1 MQIYE
6 NVSLKLHSTMRLG
19 GTARYCCTVTSED
32 ELLEAIEFASAK
44 QSALRAIGSG
54 SNIIWRDEGFS
65 GLLIIIAIMGYEL
78 APNNTVRYGAGVL
91 WDDAVKI
98 AVDNDLS
105 GIESLSL
112 IPGTVGATPIQ
123 NVGAYG
129 SEVKDTIVSVRAFD
143 THQKKFVELTNEECR
158 FAYRMS
164 RFKSDDS
171 GRFIIT
177 AVTFQ
182 LSEVAPKQPFY
193 ESLQSYFDT
202 NAITT
207 YTPQQVRDAVIA
219 IRSSKL
225 PDPKKIANNGSFFAN
240 PIIEEPHLTS
250 LLADYPTIKYWPLG
264 GGRVKVAAGWLVE
277 HAGFKDYHD
286 PETGMATWHNQSIVL
301 INEHATSA
309 SQLLIFKQKIVS
321 AVHDKF
327 TITLEQE
334 PELLP

>member
-19 GTARYCCTVTSED
+19 GTARYCCTVTNEED
-32 ELLEAIEFASAK
+32 LLEAVEFASSKHAP
-44 QSALRAIGSG
+44 LRAIGSG

-65 GLLIIIAIMGYEL
+65 GLLIIVNIMGYEL
-78 APNNTVRYGAGVL
+78 ITNTTIRYGAGVV

-98 AVDNDLS
+98 SVDKNLT
-105 GIESLSL
+105 GIETLSL

-129 SEVKDTIVSVRAFD
+129 CEVIDTIVSVRAYD
-143 THQKKFVELTNEECR
+143 THQKSFVELTNEECR

-177 AVTFQ
+177 AVTFE
-182 LSEVAPKQPFY
+182 LSESAPKQPFY

-202 NAITT
+202 NAITA
-207 YTPQQVRDAVIA
+207 YSLQQVRDAVIA
-219 IRSSKL
+219 IRSAKL
-225 PDPKKIANNGSFFAN
+225 PDPTKIANNGSFFAN
-240 PIIEEPHLTS
+240 PVIEEPHLRG
-250 LLADYPTIKYWPLG
+250 LLTDYPDIKYWPLEG
-264 GGRVKVAAGWLVE
+264 GKVKIAAGWLLE
-277 HAGFKDYHD
+277 QAGFKDYHD
-286 PETGMATWHNQSIVL
+286 SDTGMATWPTQSLVL
-301 INEHATSA
+301 INEHASSA
-309 SQLLIFKQKIVS
+309 QQLLQFKQKIVS
-321 AVHDKF
+321 AVHEKF
-327 TITLEQE
+327 NIILEQE